1 MKTLA
6 LFILTSFVS
15 LASDVQVIN
24 SMHGGMVKKTDTALI
39 EFVATPEKANL
50 YITDPNKKNLVS
62 DKLSISAIAN
72 IKGKE
77 VPLNVSFEN
86 DHYSLSP
93 YSTIKEE
100 NNYVV
105 SFTIS
110 FPLPGK
116 TEKASF
122 KVGK

>member
-1 MKTLA
+1 MKILVF
-6 LFILTSFVS
+6 FIFSS
-15 LASDVQVIN
+15 LSIFANDVQVIN
-24 SMHGGMVKKTDTALI
+24 SMHGGMIKKTDTALI
-39 EFVATPEKANL
+39 EFVTTPEKANV
-50 YITDPNKKNLVS
+50 YITDPNKKNLAS
-62 DKLSISAIAN
+62 DKLTISAIAN

-77 VPLNVSFEN
+77 VPMNLSFEN

-93 YSTIKEE
+93 YSNLKEE

-116 TEKASF
+116 TEKAIF